1 MGPRAWSG
9 SFASRARHAAEELF
23 CREAQGQERNL
34 VHCEGEINCW
44 LAERLLSSGHF
55 IKHYPLLFQNPAST
69 EATRTLNTKI
79 VLKGQHS
86 GKVVTEEGK
95 SLELSDEQDFPTNE
109 ITRLPLT
116 VDRTAM
122 YPDHYIGAVHLTM
135 EAGLERLTV
144 PIDLSVR
151 AGPIWVIPAL
161 LTGIVLGQVVRV
173 VEESKANTTS
183 PITGNWREQIKGR
196 LKRLSEQVF
205 GKEFDFLQ
213 LFIKLALLLGPLAVG
228 VETL

>member
-1 MGPRAWSG
+1 
-9 SFASRARHAAEELF
+9 
-23 CREAQGQERNL
+23 
-34 VHCEGEINCW
+34 
-44 LAERLLSSGHF
+44 
-55 IKHYPLLFQNPAST
+55 
-69 EATRTLNTKI
+69 
-79 VLKGQHS
+79 
-86 GKVVTEEGK
+86 
-95 SLELSDEQDFPTNE
+95 
-109 ITRLPLT
+109 LT

-135 EAGLERLTV
+135 EGGLERLTV
-144 PIDLSVR
+144 PVDLSVR

-205 GKEFDFLQ
+205 GKEFDVLQ
-213 LFIKLALLLGPLAVG
+213 LFIKLALLLGLLAVG
-228 VETL
+228 VETLYVNQGLTFGANPVSDYSTLVVWGLSADVASRSLTKLRP